1 LDKTELKNYRA
12 IVLGAEKLSEEIER
26 LRSKAESRTWP
37 DGMPHSNYS
46 EDRLSSV
53 VAQIVDLSKLLEGKQ
68 ESLIFRRKQ
77 IEAAIDQLDPGQQTL
92 IRLKYIYGLNW
103 EQVAKELNYSVR
115 QTTRMHGAILGKMD
129 DIFKE
134 N

>member
-1 LDKTELKNYRA
+1 MDKTELKYYRE
-12 IVLGAEKLSEEIER
+12 IVLGAEKLAEEIER

-46 EDRLSSV
+46 EDRLSGIV
-53 VAQIVDLSKLLEGKQ
+53 VKIVDLSKLLEAKQ
-68 ESLIFRRKQ
+68 ESLNFRRKQ
-77 IEAAIDQLDPGQQTL
+77 IEAAIDQLDPREQAL

-115 QTTRMHGAILGKMD
+115 QATRLHGAILGKMNK
-129 DIFKE
+129 ISV
-134 N
+134 

>member
-1 LDKTELKNYRA
+1 MDKTDLKYYYRE
-12 IVLGAEKLSEEIER
+12 IVLGAEKLAEEIER
-26 LRSKAESRTWP
+26 LRCKAESRTWP

-46 EDRLSSV
+46 EDRLSGIV
-53 VAQIVDLSKLLEGKQ
+53 VKIVDLSKLLEAKQ
-68 ESLIFRRKQ
+68 ESLNFRRKQ
-77 IEAAIDQLDPGQQTL
+77 IEAAIDQLDPRAQAL

-115 QTTRMHGAILGKMD
+115 QATRMHGVILGKLD
-129 DIFKE
+129 

>member
-1 LDKTELKNYRA
+1 MDKTELKYYRE
-12 IVLGAEKLSEEIER
+12 IVLGAEKLAEEIER
-26 LRSKAESRTWP
+26 LRCKAESRTWP

-46 EDRLSSV
+46 EDRLSGIV
-53 VAQIVDLSKLLEGKQ
+53 VKIVDLSKLLEAKQ
-68 ESLIFRRKQ
+68 ESLNFRRKQ
-77 IEAAIDQLDPGQQTL
+77 IEAAIDKLDPREQAL

-115 QTTRMHGAILGKMD
+115 QATRIHGVILGK
-129 DIFKE
+129 IE